1 MLAVSISI
9 FNVIFWIIIAIAFYI
24 LYNKGKEFTKD
35 FENAKNPLG
44 KEALIHQ
51 TSSGPV
57 IDDARIKLMSVFDAM
72 SSIFKLTEYATI
84 ISIIAAIVT
93 FITELL
99 KIFNL

>member
-1 MLAVSISI
+1 M
-9 FNVIFWIIIAIAFYI
+9 AIAFFI

-35 FENAKNPLG
+35 FEKAIDVKG
-44 KEALIHQ
+44 KEVLIHQ

-57 IDDARIKLMSVFDAM
+57 INDARITLIPVFDAM